1 MNEELI
7 TKVASIIE
15 QWNPLGS
22 AANTT
27 DNLDGYRYEAIDI
40 IATIQLSGSL
50 DNVKKSI
57 EQVLTQA
64 FNIEL
69 NKAKLTKASK
79 DIEALLNTN

>member
-40 IATIQLSGSL
+40 IATIQLSDSS

-69 NKAKLTKASK
+69 NQTQL
-79 DIEALLNTN
+79 IEATSKIKNLLN